1 MSEPAE
7 INMLIDRKIK
17 DAMSQNQNEILQS
30 IDRLMSSRLDTFQR
44 SVHETQRQ
52 LSETQMSKIQ
62 QMNTENYVFKRKG
75 NEEQFKVNTKIANK
89 MKEARSILT
98 ESQDNNESTEGAM
111 RNICEGLDILNHR
124 QKLIKLADQSENG
137 WRTVTEYETHNL
149 ADDSEDEKRI
159 IRAENKASRKMKS
172 DKKFKTRTT
181 PYSAPQSTRF
191 SSVNQ
196 QSTVNIPVV
205 HRPGKCYECGL
216 SGHWRSDHYK
226 QGWQTQKEKSDKI
239 STRLFSNDLSVNFGR
254 ENAIVSCNSPVG
266 KLRSSIDYWRNIIC
280 ANETV
285 IDIIEH
291 GYKIPFHTEPSE
303 VFLNNNKSSLE
314 NSDFVENEILKL
326 IELGCIKE
334 FSCKPKVVNPLTVAN
349 NKNKLRLVLD
359 CRHINPHLHKFRFKY
374 EDASVASQMFKKGD
388 YCFTYDLRSALPSC
402 RDI

>member
-17 DAMSQNQNEILQS
+17 DAMSQNQNEILQN

-44 SVHETQRQ
+44 SVHETQ
-52 LSETQMSKIQ
+52 MSKIQ
-62 QMNTENYVFKRKG
+62 QMNTENYVFKGKG

-89 MKEARSILT
+89 MKEARSLLT
-98 ESQDNNESTEGAM
+98 ETQDNNESTEGAM

-137 WRTVTEYETHNL
+137 WRTVTEYETHSL
-149 ADDSEDEKRI
+149 ADDSGDEKRI

-196 QSTVNIPVV
+196 QSTVNISVV
-205 HRPGKCYECGL
+205 NRPGKCYECGL

-239 STRLFSNDLSVNFGR
+239 STRLCSNDLSVNFCR

-266 KLRSSIDYWRNIIC
+266 KGEIHVSARFLASIIVQIISTQGAVGLVVRLRTRSMYECILYKASWNANVLLNSRSLDEIVFWKENIEKMNGRELHIVEQYSS
-280 ANETV
+280 
-285 IDIIEH
+285 
-291 GYKIPFHTEPSE
+291 
-303 VFLNNNKSSLE
+303 
-314 NSDFVENEILKL
+314 
-326 IELGCIKE
+326 
-334 FSCKPKVVNPLTVAN
+334 VVYT
-349 NKNKLRLVLD
+349 
-359 CRHINPHLHKFRFKY
+359 
-374 EDASVASQMFKKGD
+374 DASGIG
-388 YCFTYDLRSALPSC
+388 YGGYW
-402 RDI
+402 

>member
-149 ADDSEDEKRI
+149 ADDSRRRKTYNTSRKQSVEENEKRQKSLRHVQLLTVPHSLLDSAQLINRVQLTFLWCIDPENVMSVVCQDIGGQTI
-159 IRAENKASRKMKS
+159 INR
-172 DKKFKTRTT
+172 
-181 PYSAPQSTRF
+181 
-191 SSVNQ
+191 
-196 QSTVNIPVV
+196 
-205 HRPGKCYECGL
+205 
-216 SGHWRSDHYK
+216 
-226 QGWQTQKEKSDKI
+226 
-239 STRLFSNDLSVNFGR
+239 
-254 ENAIVSCNSPVG
+254 VG
-266 KLRSSIDYWRNIIC
+266 KLR
-280 ANETV
+280 
-285 IDIIEH
+285 
-291 GYKIPFHTEPSE
+291 K
-303 VFLNNNKSSLE
+303 KS
-314 NSDFVENEILKL
+314 L
-326 IELGCIKE
+326 I
-334 FSCKPKVVNPLTVAN
+334 
-349 NKNKLRLVLD
+349 R
-359 CRHINPHLHKFRFKY
+359 
-374 EDASVASQMFKKGD
+374 
-388 YCFTYDLRSALPSC
+388 
-402 RDI
+402 